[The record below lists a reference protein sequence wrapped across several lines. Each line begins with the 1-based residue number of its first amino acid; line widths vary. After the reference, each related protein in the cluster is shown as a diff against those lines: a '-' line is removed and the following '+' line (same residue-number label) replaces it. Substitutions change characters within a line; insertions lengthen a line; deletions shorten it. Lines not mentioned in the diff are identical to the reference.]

1 MYQGRK
7 RTNFRRDRH
16 SNQNSKKGG
25 GRMTSREWV
34 LIIAKEFNVSIRI
47 AKMMYHSM
55 IDTYLL
61 KTNKSLYE
69 PKGKVK

>member
-1 MYQGRK
+1 
-7 RTNFRRDRH
+7 
-16 SNQNSKKGG
+16 
-25 GRMTSREWV
+25 MTSREWV

-69 PKGKVK
+69 PKGKVKQVFIDDVQGLKKKGEK

>member
-1 MYQGRK
+1 M
-7 RTNFRRDRH
+7 
-16 SNQNSKKGG
+16 S
-25 GRMTSREWV
+25 SREWV

-61 KTNKSLYE
+61 KTNKSPYE
-69 PKGKVK
+69 PKGKVEQVFIDDV